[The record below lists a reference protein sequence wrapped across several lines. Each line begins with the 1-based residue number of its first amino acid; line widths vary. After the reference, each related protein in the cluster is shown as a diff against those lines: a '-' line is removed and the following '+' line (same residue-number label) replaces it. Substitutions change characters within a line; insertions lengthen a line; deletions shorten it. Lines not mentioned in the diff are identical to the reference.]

1 MKNPISTI
9 SKTFLFAAA
18 LSATAISADA
28 ATPTDVYSDPL
39 INIQWQWE
47 PSRGGINIADA
58 WNAGI
63 TGKGIVI
70 GINDDW
76 VEPFHEDLNVS
87 TYNPTTNWRT
97 ANFSQGLS
105 YDFVNPGFSPS
116 PSDPQPYEEDRHGT
130 ACAGM
135 AAAIGGN
142 NLGIVGAAPGA
153 TIAGLNGSGSYEA
166 RFWASGVS
174 ESGVYQGEA
183 LIDIK
188 SNSYGGNFS
197 NPNGNIDGVALTAAN
212 NIIYLFS
219 AGNARAES
227 DHQYGNPTNTGFRNN
242 NNDRRIITVAASNN
256 TNQYASFSNY
266 GSNVF
271 VTAPGIDVP
280 STGRTGSGYLNQN
293 YTYFNGTSAATPLV
307 SGVMALGKQ
316 VFKDMDVRWAK
327 HAIAWSSGHNENPN
341 IDPDSKSLATAYKLP
356 WEPEA
361 TGFWQKNNGGYWFNN
376 NYGFGKIDAVGFV
389 DATKNILYTTTEKT
403 FVVPEANFTGGDIT
417 SSELVRKTSYK
428 FTPENA
434 ALSQNLETV
443 AVRVNFS
450 NAART
455 NLNLSTLKITLIAP
469 DGASSVVVSP
479 SVGDPETKNVVGYYT
494 FLTNAFWGA
503 NYGNSGE
510 WTVEIQYNAD
520 AAGTNTTGWV
530 TMNQVEFSTG
540 NVVFEDTTIQDIA
553 AGTSIDAHAIALDNS
568 TSNFTVAGTMNLED
582 SVFVNGGTL
591 NLAATGTLAPY
602 TAGQFGADKGLKF
615 QQTGGTVNFAGTA
628 NFKRGFKQT
637 GGTFNF
643 SGTLNSEKG
652 IYVSGTGSFVI
663 AAATSLANNLF
674 VSGADA
680 SLIINDGG
688 NLDYSAGTLT
698 VDDGATLTF
707 NSDNVSSSTI
717 TINSNALIVITNK
730 AKFKLNIAQ
739 NVADFQNF
747 DFVAVS
753 ASYLATVQLA
763 NENISIVGNDGNY
776 TGNFDLIKDN
786 GKLIVSLIGNM
797 ELISEEAQDYEVSS
811 NGARFRSTLKNYAGT
826 LTGTG
831 ILESNFDISFAA
843 NASGFSGETKIS
855 NSNFTIKSGAQL
867 GTGTFTVGAN
877 ANLIFDGNQT
887 FNNTVSGDGSMKV
900 IAGTLNFG
908 GNASALAGTAT
919 VDGNSAK
926 IIAGTGS
933 TLNNLALKNNASAE
947 LAGTI
952 NGDLSIAGASATLKT
967 GATVAGKFIL
977 NNATLTTESELTL
990 NNNAENL
997 FGNNSKIIGNVT
1009 VANANLTINEST
1021 IEGNLKIDNIAG
1033 TVKLNGAKIIG
1044 DFTATAGTVNL
1055 VGSNNVSG
1063 EISISSG
1070 VTLNQDTN
1078 ATLTAETMTINHANY
1093 DLAGSA
1099 NIENL
1104 VIQNGS
1110 TFTQGADGAIRS
1122 LQLLNNST
1130 ATLAGI
1136 VAGAVSVDATSMLTA
1151 TANAFTNTA
1160 VTNNGKLYLKAGTLT
1175 QRISGTGTTTI
1186 TEDITTTANNVGS
1199 KFTTNENVAIT
1210 LTAGTLE
1217 NQITGAGTI
1226 IIAGNVDGNADNFDN
1241 KITINNAATLT
1252 LNAGTLGKV
1261 ISGAGTTIIAGEV
1274 TTNADN
1280 LGTQTIVNQDKKITL
1295 SAGTLN
1301 RQISG
1306 DGTIAITGD
1315 VTTSA
1320 NNLNAN
1326 VENNGALTLTTGTL
1340 NKPIAGTGTIALAG
1354 DIKTDASNLGASLQN
1369 NQRLVLTGGA
1379 LMNSITGTGTTE
1391 IIGNIAVFGNNPF
1404 GNNRIVVN
1412 GGRMNL
1418 NNGITINNTVKLLL
1432 SDEYRIIADSA
1443 APEAAFGGN
1452 GNFTGTLL
1460 ISAINNRY
1468 VSQFDDLTLL
1478 SFALAEANST
1488 LATSLA
1494 QANILIDETLWAD
1507 WSIIN
1512 LTNGTLTLAYRY
1524 DTTPYSAP
1532 SGLNELY
1539 KLVGDKRILGYVKST
1554 FDARL
1559 VALSPIGYASLL
1571 EMQNGC
1577 ANLVNDLL
1585 RERLEQR
1592 RYETANAWDNSMSCK
1607 FYANAFGQSRDSS
1620 GNGTKS
1626 ANYDINHKG
1635 VVAGVDVPLSNRAL
1649 FGFGVAADIANAQV
1663 KNGEKNQADTTMLT
1677 FSGMQMFNNTYIGL
1691 GLSAGTSWLEAKRTL
1706 DNENFSKK
1714 TNGLNANLSVIA
1726 GAGWILNEQA
1736 GIDFSPFVGI
1746 DIGYTYVKGFSENTP
1761 ADSAQSAALK
1771 VDSFDHFSMRGKIGA
1786 SLNWRASKNW
1796 RLGIEAT
1803 FAHEFVKPEL
1813 DIDAAFKQNAA
1824 IGDQKFT
1831 STAYLMEENSFQIG
1845 PRLDY
1850 TLNRNWSLSLAYTY
1864 ESDFKDVTSHS
1875 GNVGARCRF

>member
-28 ATPTDVYSDPL
+28 ATPTEVYNDPL
-39 INIQWQWE
+39 INIQWQWD

-97 ANFSQGLS
+97 ADFSQGLS

-116 PSDPQPYEEDRHGT
+116 RSDPQPYENDIHGT

-142 NLGIVGAAPGA
+142 DLGIVGAAPGA
-153 TIAGLNGSGSYEA
+153 KIAGLNGSGMSEA
-166 RFWASGVS
+166 KFWASGVS

-197 NPNGNIDGVALTAAN
+197 NPNGNIYEVALTAAN
-212 NIIYLFS
+212 NVIYLFS

-227 DHQYGNPTNTGFRNN
+227 DHQYDNPTNTGFRNN
-242 NNDRRIITVAASNN
+242 NNDRRVITVAASDYENR
-256 TNQYASFSNY
+256 YASFSNY

-271 VTAPGIDVP
+271 VTAPGSLVL
-280 STGRTGSGYLNQN
+280 STGRTDSSGRSEEN
-293 YTYFNGTSAATPLV
+293 YRYFNGTSASTPLV

-341 IDPDSKSLATAYKLP
+341 IDPNGTFHYN

-361 TGFWQKNNGGYWFNN
+361 TGFWQKNNGNYWFNN

-403 FVVPEANFTGGDIT
+403 FVVPENNFTGGDIT

-479 SVGDPETKNVVGYYT
+479 SVGDPEKKNVVNYYT

-503 NYGNSGE
+503 NYENSGE

-520 AAGTNTTGWV
+520 AAGT
-530 TMNQVEFSTG
+530 
-540 NVVFEDTTIQDIA
+540 
-553 AGTSIDAHAIALDNS
+553 L
-568 TSNFTVAGTMNLED
+568 TVA
-582 SVFVNGGTL
+582 
-591 NLAATGTLAPY
+591 
-602 TAGQFGADKGLKF
+602 
-615 QQTGGTVNFAGTA
+615 
-628 NFKRGFKQT
+628 
-637 GGTFNF
+637 
-643 SGTLNSEKG
+643 
-652 IYVSGTGSFVI
+652 
-663 AAATSLANNLF
+663 
-674 VSGADA
+674 
-680 SLIINDGG
+680 
-688 NLDYSAGTLT
+688 
-698 VDDGATLTF
+698 DGATLTF
-707 NSDNVSSSTI
+707 NSDNFSSSTI
-717 TINSNALIVITNK
+717 TINSNAIIVIEEKT
-730 AKFKLNIAQ
+730 KFKLNIAQ
-739 NVADFQNF
+739 NVADFKNF

-753 ASYLATVQLA
+753 ASNLATIRLE
-763 NENISIVGNDGNY
+763 NKNISIFGKDGDY
-776 TGNFDLIKDN
+776 KGNFDLVKEND
-786 GKLIVSLIGNM
+786 KLIVSIIGNM
-797 ELISEEAQDYEVSS
+797 ELISEEDQTYEVSS

-831 ILESNFDISFAA
+831 ILVSNFNISFEA

-855 NSNFTIKSGAQL
+855 NSDFTIKSNAQL
-867 GTGTFTVGAN
+867 GTGTFNVGKN
-877 ANLIFDGNQT
+877 ANLIFDGDQT
-887 FNNTVSGDGSMKV
+887 FNNTVSGDGSMKI

-908 GNASALAGTAT
+908 GNASGLAGTTT
-919 VDGNSAK
+919 VDGNSVK
-926 IIAGTGS
+926 IVAGTGS
-933 TLNNLALKNNASAE
+933 TLNSLALKNNASAE

-977 NNATLTTESELTL
+977 DNATLTTESELTL
-990 NNNAENL
+990 KNNAENL
-997 FGNNSKIIGNVT
+997 FDNNSKIIGDVT

-1021 IEGNLKIDNIAG
+1021 IEGNLKIDNTEG

-1055 VGSNNVSG
+1055 VGSNDVRG
-1063 EISISSG
+1063 EISISNG
-1070 VTLNQDTN
+1070 VKLNQDAN
-1078 ATLTAETMTINHANY
+1078 ATLTAGTMKIDYANY

-1104 VIQNGS
+1104 VIQNRS
-1110 TFTQGADGAIRS
+1110 TFTQAADGEIRS

-1130 ATLAGI
+1130 ATLAGT
-1136 VAGAVSVDATSMLTA
+1136 VSGAVSVDETSTLTA

-1160 VTNNGKLYLKAGTLT
+1160 VTNNGKLKLKAGTLT

-1186 TEDITTTANNVGS
+1186 TEDITTTANNVGAT
-1199 KFTTNENVAIT
+1199 FTTLENVAIT

-1226 IIAGNVDGNADNFDN
+1226 IIAGNVGGNAGNFDN

-1252 LNAGTLGKV
+1252 LNAGTLGKA
-1261 ISGAGTTIIAGEV
+1261 ISGAGTTIIDGEV
-1274 TTNADN
+1274 ATIADN
-1280 LGTQTIVNQDKKITL
+1280 LGTQTVVNQNKKITL

-1306 DGTIAITGD
+1306 DGAIAITGN

-1326 VENNGALTLTTGTL
+1326 VENSGTLTLTTGTL
-1340 NKPIAGTGTIALAG
+1340 NKPITGTGTIELAG
-1354 DIKTDASNLGASLQN
+1354 NIKTDASNLGANLQN

-1379 LMNSITGTGTTE
+1379 LMYSITGTGTTE

-1432 SDEYRIIADSA
+1432 SDEYRIVADSA

-1532 SGLNELY
+1532 SNLEELY
-1539 KLVGDKRILGYVKST
+1539 ELVNDKRILGYAKST

-1592 RYETANAWDNSMSCK
+1592 RYESANAWDNSMSCK

-1626 ANYDINHKG
+1626 ANYDINHMG
-1635 VVAGVDVPLSNRAL
+1635 VVAGVDVPLSNRTL
-1649 FGFGVAADIANAQV
+1649 FGFGVAADFANAQV
-1663 KNGEKNQADTTMLT
+1663 KNGEKNQANTTMLT
-1677 FSGMQMFNNTYIGL
+1677 FSGMQMFDNTYIGL
-1691 GLSAGTSWLEAKRTL
+1691 GLSAGTSWLEAKRAL
-1706 DNENFSKK
+1706 DNEMFSKK
-1714 TNGLNANLSVIA
+1714 TNGLNANLSLIA
-1726 GAGWILNEQA
+1726 GAGWILSEQA
-1736 GIDFSPFVGI
+1736 GIDFSPFVGV
-1746 DIGYTYVKGFSENTP
+1746 DIGYTYVKGFNENTP
-1761 ADSAQSAALK
+1761 ADSAQSAALR
-1771 VDSFDHFSMRGKIGA
+1771 VDSFDHFSVRGKIGA

-1850 TLNRNWSLSLAYTY
+1850 TLSRNWSLSLAYTY